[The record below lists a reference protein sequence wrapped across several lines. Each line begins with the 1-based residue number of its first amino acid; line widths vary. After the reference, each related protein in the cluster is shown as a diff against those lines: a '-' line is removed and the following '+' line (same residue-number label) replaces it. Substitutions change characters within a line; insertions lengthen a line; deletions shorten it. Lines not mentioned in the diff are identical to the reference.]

1 MSGVREPG
9 GGPAD
14 VAPRGVALRRLRRA
28 PADVRPGR
36 LSNLTAAR
44 SGGIPHDEVPEFPGP
59 GGLGVHSRP
68 VPRTRRA
75 TDFTLEFVADL
86 LEKQGILTDDARRTA
101 FARENVQRARL
112 LRDQA
117 SRSGGRALRRAEL
130 SPVEVLASFK
140 FPDQGRE
147 GASVDE
153 DRATQSV
160 AQAVGVPY
168 RKIDPLKLDAQLIT
182 RTLSRP
188 FARKHAVLPL
198 ERKNGKLVVAA
209 ANPFDRELFEN
220 LRGLTGA
227 DIEPVLSAPSDIH
240 RAIAEV
246 YGFRQQISDASVA
259 LQGQAAPDVTNLE
272 QFVNLSGIDALE
284 ASSEPVVAAVEY
296 LLHYAFE
303 QRASDIHIEPRR
315 EESIIRMR
323 IDGVLH
329 PIHRIPKA
337 VHGAITNRFKIMSRL
352 DISLKRPQDGRIRTA
367 RGDTEMELRVSTIP
381 TTFGDKIVIRVLDP
395 AVLVRDLSELG
406 FLPDERDTFER
417 WLLRPHGLV
426 LVTGPTGSGKTTTLY
441 SALQALASPEVNVVT
456 IEDPIEMVLE
466 DFNQIAANTRTGT
479 SFAEALRHVLRQ
491 DPDVVMVGEVR
502 DAETA
507 VQAVQAA
514 LTGHMVL
521 TTLHTNDTVGAIA
534 RLRHLGVPGFLVAAT
549 LTGVVAQR
557 LVRQVCPSCAADLPL
572 TADEVH
578 ALGVAHPED
587 HAGKLVARRGLGC
600 AKCRYTGFYG
610 RTGIFEVLGVNP
622 RLRHLVAEGA
632 TPEVLQR
639 TARQDGLRSLREHVI
654 RKVAS
659 GVTSFEE
666 GMRATA
672 DVEGGP

>member
-1 MSGVREPG
+1 MPVSH
-9 GGPAD
+9 
-14 VAPRGVALRRLRRA
+14 RA
-28 PADVRPGR
+28 IDY
-36 LSNLTAAR
+36 
-44 SGGIPHDEVPEFPGP
+44 
-59 GGLGVHSRP
+59 
-68 VPRTRRA
+68 
-75 TDFTLEFVADL
+75 TLEFVTEVLARA
-86 LEKQGILTDDARRTA
+86 GILTDDQRRTA

-117 SRSGGRALRRAEL
+117 SRSGGRALRRAEI
-130 SPVEVLASFK
+130 SPVEVLASFQ
-140 FPDQGRE
+140 FPDARHE
-147 GASVDE
+147 AEVVDE
-153 DRATQSV
+153 DKATQAV

-198 ERKNGKLVVAA
+198 ERRNGALVVAS

-220 LRGLTGA
+220 LRGLTGSEIA
-227 DIEPVLSAPSDIH
+227 PVLSAPSDIH

-246 YGFRQQISDASVA
+246 YGFRQQISDAHVQLRDA
-259 LQGQAAPDVTNLE
+259 TAAPDVTNLE

-329 PIHRIPKA
+329 PIHRIPKM
-337 VHGAITNRFKIMSRL
+337 VHGAIANRFKIMSRL
-352 DISLKRPQDGRIRTA
+352 DIALKRPQDGRIRTA
-367 RGDTEMELRVSTIP
+367 RGDAEMELRVSTIP
-381 TTFGDKIVIRVLDP
+381 TTFGDKVVVRVLDP
-395 AVLVRDLSELG
+395 NVLVRDLSELG
-406 FLPDERDTFER
+406 FLPDERDAFER
-417 WLLRPHGLV
+417 WLVRPHGLV

-456 IEDPIEMVLE
+456 VEDPIEMVHE
-466 DFNQIAANTRTGT
+466 DFNQIAANPKTGT
-479 SFAEALRHVLRQ
+479 SFADALRHVLRQ

-502 DAETA
+502 DGETA
-507 VQAVQAA
+507 AQAVQAA

-534 RLRHLGVPGFLVAAT
+534 RLRDLGVPGFLIAAT

-557 LVRQVCPSCAADLPL
+557 LVRQVCPSCTSDVPL

-578 ALGVAHPED
+578 ALGVPHPED
-587 HAGKLVARRGLGC
+587 YAGKLVARRGQGC
-600 AKCRYTGFYG
+600 AKCRYTGYYG

-622 RLRHLVAEGA
+622 RLRHLIAEGA
-632 TPEVLQR
+632 TPEALLR
-639 TARQDGLRSLREHVI
+639 TARQDGLRSLREHAV

-659 GVTSFEE
+659 GATSFEE
-666 GMRATA
+666 AMRATA
-672 DVEGGP
+672 DAEGAR

>member
-1 MSGVREPG
+1 M
-9 GGPAD
+9 
-14 VAPRGVALRRLRRA
+14 
-28 PADVRPGR
+28 
-36 LSNLTAAR
+36 
-44 SGGIPHDEVPEFPGP
+44 
-59 GGLGVHSRP
+59 
-68 VPRTRRA
+68 PRTHRA
-75 TDFTLEFVADL
+75 SDYTLEFVAGVL
-86 LEKQGILTDDARRTA
+86 ARAGIFTEDQRRTA
-101 FARENVQRARL
+101 FARENAQRARL
-112 LRDQA
+112 LREQA
-117 SRSGGRALRRAEL
+117 SRSGGRTLRRAEI
-130 SPVEVLASFK
+130 SPVEVLASFQ
-140 FPDQGRE
+140 FPDARRE
-147 GASVDE
+147 AELVDE
-153 DRATQSV
+153 DKATQAV
-160 AQAVGVPY
+160 AKAVGVTY

-182 RTLSRP
+182 RTLSKP

-198 ERKNGKLVVAA
+198 ERKGAVLVIAS

-220 LRGLTGA
+220 LRGLTGSE
-227 DIEPVLSAPSDIH
+227 IEPVLSAPSDIH

-246 YGFRQQISDASVA
+246 YGFRQHISEANVQ
-259 LQGQAAPDVTNLE
+259 LQEAPGGPDVTNLE
-272 QFVNLSGIDALE
+272 QFVNLSGVDALE

-352 DISLKRPQDGRIRTA
+352 DIALKRPQDGRIRTA

-381 TTFGDKIVIRVLDP
+381 TTFGDKIVVRVLDP
-395 AVLVRDLSELG
+395 NVLVRDLSELG
-406 FLPDERDTFER
+406 FLPDERETFER

-456 IEDPIEMVLE
+456 IEDPIEMVHE
-466 DFNQIAANTRTGT
+466 DFNQIAANPRTGT

-507 VQAVQAA
+507 SQAVQAA

-534 RLRHLGVPGFLVAAT
+534 RMRDLGVPGFLIAAT
-549 LTGVVAQR
+549 LTGIVAQR
-557 LVRQVCPSCAADLPL
+557 LVRQVCPSCTVDVPL

-578 ALGVAHPED
+578 ALGVPHPED
-587 HAGKLVARRGLGC
+587 YAGKLVARRGEGC
-600 AKCRYTGFYG
+600 AKCRFTGYYG
-610 RTGIFEVLGVNP
+610 RSGIFEVLGVNP
-622 RLRHLVAEGA
+622 RLRHLIAEGA
-632 TPEVLQR
+632 TPEVLMR
-639 TARQDGLRSLREHVI
+639 TARQDGLRSLREHAV

-659 GVTSFEE
+659 GATSFEE
-666 GMRATA
+666 AMRATS
-672 DVEGGP
+672 DVEAR

>member
-1 MSGVREPG
+1 
-9 GGPAD
+9 
-14 VAPRGVALRRLRRA
+14 
-28 PADVRPGR
+28 
-36 LSNLTAAR
+36 
-44 SGGIPHDEVPEFPGP
+44 
-59 GGLGVHSRP
+59 
-68 VPRTRRA
+68 VPRTFRA
-75 TDFTLEFVADL
+75 TDYTLELVADL
-86 LEKQGILTDDARRTA
+86 LAKQGILSDDQRRTA

-112 LRDQA
+112 LRDQP
-117 SRSGGRALRRAEL
+117 SRGGGRALRRAEL

-140 FPDQGRE
+140 FPDARRE
-147 GASVDE
+147 SDTVDE
-153 DRATQSV
+153 DVATQ
-160 AQAVGVPY
+160 AIAAAVGIPY

-198 ERKNGKLVVAA
+198 ERRNGALVIAS

-227 DIEPVLSAPSDIH
+227 EIEPVLSAPSDIH
-240 RAIAEV
+240 RAIAEI
-246 YGFRQQISDASVA
+246 YGFRQQISDASVQ
-259 LQGQAAPDVTNLE
+259 LEGERAAPDVTNLE

-315 EESIIRMR
+315 EESFIRMR

-337 VHGAITNRFKIMSRL
+337 VHGAIANRFKIMSRL
-352 DISLKRPQDGRIRTA
+352 DIALKRPQDGRIRTA
-367 RGDTEMELRVSTIP
+367 RGETEMELRVSTIP
-381 TTFGDKIVIRVLDP
+381 TTFGDKIVVRVLDP
-395 AVLVRDLSELG
+395 NVLVRDLSELG
-406 FLPDERDTFER
+406 FLADERDAFER

-456 IEDPIEMVLE
+456 IEDPIEMVHE
-466 DFNQIAANTRTGT
+466 DFNQVAANPKTGT
-479 SFAEALRHVLRQ
+479 SFADALRHVLRQ

-502 DAETA
+502 DPETA
-507 VQAVQAA
+507 AQAVQAA

-534 RLRHLGVPGFLVAAT
+534 RLRDLGVPGFLVAAT

-557 LVRQVCPSCAADLPL
+557 LVRQVCPSCTADVPL
-572 TADEVH
+572 TLDEVH
-578 ALGVAHPED
+578 ALGVPHPED
-587 HAGKLVARRGLGC
+587 HAGKLVARRGQGC
-600 AKCRYTGFYG
+600 TKCRYTGFYG
-610 RTGIFEVLGVNP
+610 RTGLFEVLGVNP

-632 TPEVLQR
+632 TPEALAR
-639 TARQDGLRSLREHVI
+639 TARQDGLRSLREHAV
-654 RKVAS
+654 RKVAA

-666 GMRATA
+666 AMRATA
-672 DVEGGP
+672 DVEGTA

>member
-1 MSGVREPG
+1 
-9 GGPAD
+9 
-14 VAPRGVALRRLRRA
+14 VA
-28 PADVRPGR
+28 
-36 LSNLTAAR
+36 
-44 SGGIPHDEVPEFPGP
+44 
-59 GGLGVHSRP
+59 
-68 VPRTRRA
+68 RTLRA
-75 TDFTLEFVADL
+75 TDFTLEYVADL
-86 LEKQGILTDDARRTA
+86 LQKQGLLTDDAKRTA

-112 LRDQA
+112 LRENT
-117 SRSGGRALRRAEL
+117 SRSGGRSLRRAEL
-130 SPVEVLASFK
+130 SPVEVLASFG
-140 FPDQGRE
+140 FHDAGRE
-147 GASVDE
+147 EELVDE
-153 DRATQSV
+153 DKATQV
-160 AQAVGVPY
+160 LAKAIGVEY
-168 RKIDPLKLDAQLIT
+168 RKIDPLKLDTQLIT

-198 ERKNGKLVVAA
+198 ERHDGKLVVAT

-227 DIEPVLSAPSDIH
+227 EIEPVLSAPSDIH

-246 YGFRQQISDASVA
+246 YGFRHQISEASVQ
-259 LQGQAAPDVTNLE
+259 LTGGPVAPDVGNLE

-284 ASSEPVVAAVEY
+284 ASSEPVIAAVEY

-329 PIHRIPKA
+329 PIHRVPKA
-337 VHGAITNRFKIMSRL
+337 VHAAIANRFKIMARL

-367 RGDTEMELRVSTIP
+367 RGEAEMELRVSTIP
-381 TTFGDKIVIRVLDP
+381 TTFGDKVVVRVLDP
-395 AVLVRDLSELG
+395 NVLVRDLSELG
-406 FLPDERDTFER
+406 FLPDERDAFER

-466 DFNQIAANTRTGT
+466 DFNQIAANTKTGT
-479 SFAEALRHVLRQ
+479 GFADALRHVLRQ

-502 DAETA
+502 DGETA
-507 VQAVQAA
+507 AQAVQAA

-534 RLRHLGVPGFLVAAT
+534 RLRDLGVPGFLVAAT
-549 LTGVVAQR
+549 LSGVVAQR
-557 LVRQVCPSCAADLPL
+557 LVRQVCPSCAADVPL

-578 ALGVAHPED
+578 ALGVPHPED
-587 HAGKLVARRGLGC
+587 HAGKLVARRGQGC
-600 AKCRYTGFYG
+600 TKCRFTGYYG
-610 RTGIFEVLGVNP
+610 RSGIFEVLGVNA
-622 RLRHLVAEGA
+622 RLRHLISEGA
-632 TPEVLQR
+632 TPEALHR
-639 TARQDGLRSLREHVI
+639 TARQDGLRSLREHAI

-659 GVTSFEE
+659 GATSFEE
-666 GMRATA
+666 AMHATA
-672 DVEGGP
+672 DLEGVP